1 MVKIIFFRTP
11 KQSASDSRRSS
22 QVGNYIF
29 WSKGVVSRNTFN
41 DKNYI
46 HYLYSLCS
54 KDHVVLK
61 ILGKTRK
68 L

>member
-1 MVKIIFFRTP
+1 MYAVVKIIFFRTP

-22 QVGNYIF
+22 QVGNNIC
-29 WSKGVVSRNTFN
+29 WSKEVVSRNTFN

-54 KDHVVLK
+54 KDHVVLN
-61 ILGKTRK
+61 IY
-68 L
+68 